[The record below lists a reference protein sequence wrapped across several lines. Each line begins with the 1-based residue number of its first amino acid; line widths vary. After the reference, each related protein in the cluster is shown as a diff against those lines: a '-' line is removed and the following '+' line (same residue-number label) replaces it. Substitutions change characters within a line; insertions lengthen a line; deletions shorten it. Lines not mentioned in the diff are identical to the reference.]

1 MPADVEYKSQS
12 SSALPASVVLARDWA
27 ETPLGP
33 SQHWPVALRTLCDVI
48 DGSAQPMF
56 IVWGP
61 ERVLVHN
68 DAYGI
73 ILAEKRA
80 DALGRPFLDVWSEIE
95 RELAP
100 LVDQAYAGIPVH
112 MDDIALTM
120 HRHGRAE
127 EAHFAFS
134 YTPVRAEDGTVGGF
148 LCVCVETTQRVLAE
162 RERSAVEAQ
171 LRATLGIKTV
181 GVIRW
186 DRRFGLSEVNE
197 GFLRMSGFTQD
208 EALGKTWRE
217 LTPPEFWPESERAVS
232 QILGTGEAV
241 PYEKQYFRKDGSRWW
256 GLFAP
261 VAFGD
266 GAIEIVLDITE
277 RKEAEKR
284 LREREQRL
292 RLIVESATEYAI
304 VTADSDGRVTT
315 WSPGAERTFGYR
327 ADEIIGKSCDAL
339 YVPEDLD
346 AGIPALEAARARRDG
361 QSSNTRW
368 HRRQDGS
375 RVFVSGSTNLLRDPG
390 GAEIGFLYV
399 MHDETERRRAEEE
412 LREAEERYRFAAR
425 ATSDAI
431 WDWNLASDTIQ
442 WNEAIQVHFGFA
454 PGVIP
459 GSSAWWKEHIHA
471 QDREAVV
478 ASVEAVIAG
487 DRDTWLAE
495 YRFERSDG
503 TYADVL
509 DRGAVLRDKD
519 GRAVRMV
526 GAMHDLTRRKQAEA
540 TLRHLNETLEE
551 RVVQEVSARL
561 KTEEAL
567 RQSQK
572 LEAIGQLTGGV
583 AHDFNNLLTVIR
595 GAAQMLAL
603 PSLREEKRARY
614 VSAIAETADR
624 AAKLTSQL
632 LTFARRQ
639 ALKPEVFDVCER
651 IGSIG
656 EMLRTVVGSRV
667 KLTIDSAC
675 DDCYVDADASQF
687 ETALVNMA
695 VNGRDAMNGD
705 GELVIRVQQASA
717 VPKVRGHGK
726 ADGDYVAVSVTD
738 TGCGIALKDL
748 AQIFEPFFT
757 TKEVGKGTGLGLSQ
771 AYGFAKQSGGEVDV
785 RSAPGQGATFTIY
798 LPRVPAAVAG
808 AALKKAAIE
817 DARGNGCVLLVEDN
831 EQVGQFST
839 DLLSELG
846 FETSWASNAETALR
860 LLERHPDRYAVVFSD
875 VVMPGMN
882 GIELGTE
889 VRKRHPDIPVILA
902 SGYSH
907 VVSQGAEHDFQLL
920 QKPYSIDELARALR
934 HAISSR
940 SKSIGR
946 SEFHKDQ

>member
-1 MPADVEYKSQS
+1 MPSDVEYTS
-12 SSALPASVVLARDWA
+12 SRPSASVLLARDWA
-27 ETPLGP
+27 DTPLGP
-33 SQHWPVALRTLCDVI
+33 PERWPVALRTLCDVI

-61 ERVLVHN
+61 ERVLIHN
-68 DAYGI
+68 GAYVS
-73 ILAEKRA
+73 ILADKQQH
-80 DALGRPFLDVWSEIE
+80 ALGRPFLDVWSEIA
-95 RELAP
+95 RDLAP
-100 LVDQAYAGIPVH
+100 LVDQAYAGVPVH
-112 MDDIALTM
+112 MDDITLTM
-120 HRHGRAE
+120 LRHGRAE

-134 YTPVRAEDGTVGGF
+134 YTPVRVESGGVGGF
-148 LCVCVETTQRVLAE
+148 LCACVETTERVLAD
-162 RERSAVEAQ
+162 RQRRAVEER
-171 LRATLGIKTV
+171 LRATLAIKTV

-186 DRRFGLSEVNE
+186 DGQYRLADVNE
-197 GFLRMSGFTQD
+197 GFLRMTGFTQQ
-208 EALGKTWRE
+208 EALGRTWRE
-217 LTPPEFWPESERAVS
+217 LTPPEFWPASERAVS
-232 QILGTGEAV
+232 QVMTLGEAV

-261 VAFGD
+261 RKFAD

-315 WSPGAERTFGYR
+315 WSPGAAHTFGYR
-327 ADEIIGKSCDAL
+327 ADEIVGRSCDIL
-339 YVPEDLD
+339 YVPEDAE
-346 AGIPALEAARARRDG
+346 AGVSAQELEKARRDG
-361 QSSNTRW
+361 QASNTRW
-368 HRRQDGS
+368 HQRKDGS
-375 RVFVSGSTNLLRDPG
+375 RVFMSGSTNLLRDPA
-390 GAEIGFLYV
+390 GAEIGFLFV

-431 WDWNLASDTIQ
+431 WDWDVITDTIQ
-442 WNEAIQVHFGFA
+442 WNEAAEVHFGFA
-454 PGVIP
+454 PDDIP
-459 GSSAWWKEHIHA
+459 ESSAWWKEHIHA
-471 QDREAVV
+471 QDRESVV
-478 ASVEAVIAG
+478 ASIEAVIAS
-487 DRDTWLAE
+487 DNDSWMAE

-503 TYADVL
+503 SYADVL
-509 DRGAVLRDKD
+509 DRGTVLRDAE

-639 ALKPEVFDVCER
+639 ALKPEVFNVGER
-651 IGSIG
+651 IDSIG

-667 KLTIDSAC
+667 KLTIDSKC
-675 DDCYVDADASQF
+675 EICYADADISQF

-695 VNGRDAMNGD
+695 VNARDAMEGD
-705 GELVIRVQQASA
+705 GELLIAVKAAHA

-726 ADGDYVAVSVTD
+726 ADGEYVAVSITD
-738 TGCGIALKDL
+738 TGSGIAPENL

-757 TKEVGKGTGLGLSQ
+757 TKAIGKGTGLGLSQ

-785 RSAPGQGATFTIY
+785 KSVLGQGTTFTVY
-798 LPRVPAAVAG
+798 LPRVPAAVAE
-808 AALKKAAIE
+808 ATLSRTATE
-817 DARGNGCVLLVEDN
+817 DTRGHGRVLLVEDN
-831 EQVGQFST
+831 EQVGQFSS

-846 FETSWASNAETALR
+846 FETSWAANAEAALR
-860 LLERHPDRYAVVFSD
+860 LLDEQPDKFAVVFSD

-882 GIELGTE
+882 GVELGSE
-889 VRKRHPDIPVILA
+889 VRKRYPDLPVILA

-907 VVSQGAEHDFQLL
+907 VVSQGLNHDFQLL

-934 HAISSR
+934 NAITSR
-940 SKSIGR
+940 VK
-946 SEFHKDQ
+946 

>member
-1 MPADVEYKSQS
+1 MPSDVEYTS
-12 SSALPASVVLARDWA
+12 SRPSASVLLARDWA
-27 ETPLGP
+27 DTPLGTP
-33 SQHWPVALRTLCDVI
+33 DRWPVALRTLCDVI

-61 ERVLVHN
+61 ERVLIHN
-68 DAYGI
+68 GAYAS
-73 ILAEKRA
+73 ILADKQHH
-80 DALGRPFLDVWSEIE
+80 ALGRPFLDVWSEIA
-95 RELAP
+95 RDLAP
-100 LVDQAYAGIPVH
+100 LVDQAYAGVPVH
-112 MDDIALTM
+112 MDDITLKM
-120 HRHGRAE
+120 LRHGRAE

-134 YTPVRAEDGTVGGF
+134 YTPVRVESGGVGGF
-148 LCVCVETTQRVLAE
+148 LCACVETTERVLAD
-162 RERSAVEAQ
+162 RQRRAVEER
-171 LRATLGIKTV
+171 LRATLAIKTV

-186 DRRFGLSEVNE
+186 DGQYRLADVNE
-197 GFLRMSGFTQD
+197 GFLRMTGFTQQ
-208 EALGKTWRE
+208 EALGRTWRE
-217 LTPPEFWPESERAVS
+217 LTPPEFWPASERAVS
-232 QILGTGEAV
+232 QVMTLGEAV

-261 VAFGD
+261 RAFAD

-304 VTADSDGRVTT
+304 VTAGSDGRVTT
-315 WSPGAERTFGYR
+315 WSPGAARTFGYR
-327 ADEIIGKSCDAL
+327 ADEIVGRSCDIL
-339 YVPEDLD
+339 YVPEDAE
-346 AGIPALEAARARRDG
+346 AGVPAQELEKARRDG
-361 QSSNTRW
+361 QATNTRW
-368 HRRQDGS
+368 HQRQDGS
-375 RVFVSGSTNLLRDPG
+375 RVFVSGSTNLLRDPA
-390 GAEIGFLYV
+390 GAEIGFLFV

-431 WDWNLASDTIQ
+431 WDWDLITDTIH
-442 WNEAIQVHFGFA
+442 WNEAVEVHFGFA
-454 PGVIP
+454 PADIP
-459 GSSAWWKEHIHA
+459 ESSAWWKEHIHA
-471 QDREAVV
+471 QDRESVV
-478 ASVEAVIAG
+478 ASVQAVIAS
-487 DRDTWLAE
+487 DNDSWLAE

-509 DRGAVLRDKD
+509 DRGTVLRDGE

-639 ALKPEVFDVCER
+639 ALKPEVFNVGER
-651 IGSIG
+651 IDSIG

-667 KLTIDSAC
+667 KLTIDSKC
-675 DDCYVDADASQF
+675 EICYADADISQF

-695 VNGRDAMNGD
+695 VNARDAMEGD
-705 GELVIRVQQASA
+705 GELLIAVRAAHA
-717 VPKVRGHGK
+717 VPRVRGHGK
-726 ADGDYVAVSVTD
+726 ADGEYVAVSITD
-738 TGCGIALKDL
+738 TGSGIAPENL

-757 TKEVGKGTGLGLSQ
+757 TKAIGKGTGLGLSQ

-785 RSAPGQGATFTIY
+785 KSVLGQGTTFTIY
-798 LPRVPAAVAG
+798 LPRVPAAVAS
-808 AALKKAAIE
+808 AALSKAATE
-817 DARGNGCVLLVEDN
+817 DTRGHGRVLLVEDN
-831 EQVGQFST
+831 EQVGQFSS

-846 FETSWASNAETALR
+846 FETSWAANAEAALR
-860 LLERHPDRYAVVFSD
+860 LLEEHPDEYAVVFSD

-882 GIELGTE
+882 GVELGSE
-889 VRKRHPDIPVILA
+889 VRKRCPDLPVILA

-907 VVSQGAEHDFQLL
+907 VVSQGLNHDFQLL

-934 HAISSR
+934 NAITSR
-940 SKSIGR
+940 VK
-946 SEFHKDQ
+946 